1 MRERLSCH
9 ATGLIRPACRERQI
23 MQYHEDERSYLR
35 AAPGEHHHC
44 DLVAWIKR
52 AGRLIQTEQRR
63 IPRGR
68 LGKAHQLLLPAG
80 ELTQPAHRQ
89 TGDAACLHNGCRAD
103 QRAAG

>member
-63 IPRGR
+63 IPRDR
-68 LGKAHQLLLPAG
+68 WAK
-80 ELTQPAHRQ
+80 LTNCFCPPES
-89 TGDAACLHNGCRAD
+89 
-103 QRAAG
+103 